1 MKMSAAAQQHQQQQQ
16 QIQQRTRIGNYEI
29 GKTLGEGTFA
39 KVKYGRHVDT
49 GASFAIKIIDKD
61 KILKHKMVQ
70 QIKREIST
78 MKLVKHP
85 NIVQIFEVLASKTKI
100 YLVLEYVT
108 GGELFNKILN
118 QGRLRED
125 QSRKY
130 FQQLIDAV
138 DYCHSR
144 GVYHRDLKPENLLL
158 DAAGNLKISDFG
170 LSALPQQ
177 FRSDGLLHTTC
188 GTPNYV
194 APEVIDDKGY
204 DGAKADLWSCGVIL
218 FVLMAGYLPFDEPS
232 LMTLYKKIHKAEFT
246 CPPWF
251 SPAARRFIMQILDPN
266 PKTRIT
272 AEQIYKT
279 DWFKKGYTP
288 AKFEQKDDI
297 SLDDVESVFSKSTI
311 QASPAVAEH
320 MAMEKNEK
328 KPTIMNAFQLIS
340 LSNVLNLSGLF
351 DTPEDPRKG
360 DTRFTSTKPANE
372 IIASIEEVA
381 KPLGF
386 DVQTRDFKMKMRGDK
401 HGRKGHL
408 SVATQ
413 VFEVA
418 PSLFM
423 VELSKAHGDTLEY
436 HSFYKDLSKGLK
448 DVVWKS
454 ELGTQ

>member
-1 MKMSAAAQQHQQQQQ
+1 LGSGTTRAAAAAGNLDLLQLVQAASMKMSAAAQQQQQQQ
-16 QIQQRTRIGNYEI
+16 QQQLQQRTRIGNYEI

-177 FRSDGLLHTTC
+177 FRADGLLHTTC

-232 LMTLYKKIHKAEFT
+232 LMTLYKKVCFFLKKSKRSFFPLILVLDLLGKIHVV
-246 CPPWF
+246 
-251 SPAARRFIMQILDPN
+251 FI
-266 PKTRIT
+266 R
-272 AEQIYKT
+272 
-279 DWFKKGYTP
+279 
-288 AKFEQKDDI
+288 
-297 SLDDVESVFSKSTI
+297 S
-311 QASPAVAEH
+311 
-320 MAMEKNEK
+320 
-328 KPTIMNAFQLIS
+328 
-340 LSNVLNLSGLF
+340 
-351 DTPEDPRKG
+351 
-360 DTRFTSTKPANE
+360 
-372 IIASIEEVA
+372 
-381 KPLGF
+381 
-386 DVQTRDFKMKMRGDK
+386 
-401 HGRKGHL
+401 
-408 SVATQ
+408 
-413 VFEVA
+413 
-418 PSLFM
+418 
-423 VELSKAHGDTLEY
+423 
-436 HSFYKDLSKGLK
+436 
-448 DVVWKS
+448 
-454 ELGTQ
+454 

>member
-1 MKMSAAAQQHQQQQQ
+1 MGQSEVL
-16 QIQQRTRIGNYEI
+16 IGKYEI

-39 KVKYGRHVDT
+39 KVKYAKHVDT
-49 GASFAIKIIDKD
+49 GASVAIKIIDKE
-61 KILKHKMVQ
+61 KILKHKMVE

-85 NIVQIFEVLASKTKI
+85 NIVQIYEVLASKTKI
-100 YLVLEYVT
+100 YIVLEYVT

-118 QGRLRED
+118 NGRLRED

-158 DAAGNLKISDFG
+158 DAGGNLKISDFG

-177 FRSDGLLHTTC
+177 FRADGLLHTTC

-204 DGAKADLWSCGVIL
+204 AGATADLWSCGVIL
-218 FVLMAGYLPFDEPS
+218 YVLMAGYLPFDES
-232 LMTLYKKIHKAEFT
+232 NLMTLYKKIHKADFT

-251 SPAARRFIMQILDPN
+251 STAARRFILQILDPN
-266 PKTRIT
+266 PKTRVT
-272 AEQIYKT
+272 VAQIRKT

-297 SLDDVESVFSKSTI
+297 NLDDIESVFSEST
-311 QASPAVAEH
+311 EH
-320 MAMEKNEK
+320 LLTEKNET
-328 KPTIMNAFQLIS
+328 KPTVMNAFELIT
-340 LSNVLNLSGLF
+340 LSNGLNLSGLF
-351 DTPEDPRKG
+351 DTPEDPKKG
-360 DTRFTSTKPANE
+360 ATRFTSTKPPNE

-386 DVQTRDFKMKMRGDK
+386 DVQTHNFKMKMKGDK
-401 HGRKGHL
+401 EGRKGHL

-423 VELSKAHGDTLEY
+423 VELHKANGDTLEY
-436 HSFYKDLSKGLK
+436 HSLFGSQVGPWSNIAVTFWHLSPN
-448 DVVWKS
+448 VITS
-454 ELGTQ
+454 C